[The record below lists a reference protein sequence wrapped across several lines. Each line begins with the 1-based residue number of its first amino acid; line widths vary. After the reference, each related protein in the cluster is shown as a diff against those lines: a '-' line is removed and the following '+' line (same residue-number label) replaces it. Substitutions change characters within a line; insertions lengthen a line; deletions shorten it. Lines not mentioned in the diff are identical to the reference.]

1 MRDFLDQSDHVQ
13 ALELARHGRGC
24 EWHMLDEIGTPPAVD
39 VEFAALHGLE
49 QRLVNA
55 VEEVQP
61 LDRRIAAHAGLAQPL
76 QITLARA
83 GVVQAGQ
90 EREVALVAAQ
100 QDLAQI
106 DQAEEST
113 SSAAPTRA
121 WPNGLCV
128 PPCGGA

>member
-1 MRDFLDQSDHVQ
+1 
-13 ALELARHGRGC
+13 
-24 EWHMLDEIGTPPAVD
+24 MLDEIGTPPAVD